1 MSEFTLHETLAA
13 DTVEAARW
21 PLCRVLLAKD
31 SRYPWLI
38 LVPARAGMTEIHRLD
53 ADDQAQ
59 LMTEITRASRALE
72 SLHSPDK
79 INVAALGNMVP
90 QLHIHIVA
98 RFRTDAAWP
107 GPIWGAHPAIPYDA
121 AALNA
126 TLAAIRQTLD

>member
-1 MSEFTLHETLAA
+1 MTEFTLHGTLAA

-38 LVPARAGMTEIHRLD
+38 LVPQRAEMTEIHRLD
-53 ADDQAQ
+53 PADQSQ

-72 SLHSPDK
+72 TLHTPDK

-107 GPIWGAHPAIPYDA
+107 GPIWGAHPPVPYAAAELDA
-121 AALNA
+121 ALEALRQALN
-126 TLAAIRQTLD
+126 